1 MAKKKRINPFEWVGG
16 RLRHACGLLG
26 KNARILITIFMVLT
40 LSGLSIYFT
49 ISSIYHIG
57 KGNGERIQIRHIEKL
72 ELELRQK
79 QSELDSVKHFNIYR
93 YEYERESEPGW
104 GEE

>member
-1 MAKKKRINPFEWVGG
+1 MAKKKKRINPFEWMGD
-16 RLRHACGLLG
+16 RLRYACGSLS
-26 KNARILITIFMVLT
+26 KDARILITIFMVLT

-57 KGNGERIQIRHIEKL
+57 KGNGERMQIQHIEKL

-79 QSELDSVKHFNIYR
+79 QSLLDSVKQVNEFN
-93 YEYERESEPGW
+93 YEYGEFESE
-104 GEE
+104 

>member
-1 MAKKKRINPFEWVGG
+1 MAKKKKRINPFEWVSD
-16 RLRHACGLLG
+16 RLRYACGSLS
-26 KNARILITIFMVLT
+26 KDARILITIFMVLT

-57 KGNGERIQIRHIEKL
+57 KGYGERMQIQHIEKL

-79 QSELDSVKHFNIYR
+79 QSLLDSVKQVNDFN
-93 YEYERESEPGW
+93 YEYREFESE
-104 GEE
+104 